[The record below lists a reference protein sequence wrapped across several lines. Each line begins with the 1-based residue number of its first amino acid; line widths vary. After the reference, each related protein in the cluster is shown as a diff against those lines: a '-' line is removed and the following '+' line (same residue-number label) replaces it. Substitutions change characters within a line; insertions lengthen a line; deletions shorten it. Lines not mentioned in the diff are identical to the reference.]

1 MCCNLDIF
9 TKTKLLFEIIW
20 QVETEENCS
29 SNKLSLCTSG
39 RRQEHMRPKMNSK
52 PQFDKWSFQEH
63 IMYLQE
69 KILSG
74 GETPVQNDRKSQIY
88 SHHSSHRHTPPKT
101 FCRKKYQNMNRVQCY
116 TTLIMLK
123 SVDYSWTDDE
133 KHSNKRLKKNNC
145 KTNFKCKICILK

>member
-1 MCCNLDIF
+1 MWCNLDIF

-29 SNKLSLCTSG
+29 RNKLSLYTSG

-133 KHSNKRLKKNNC
+133 KHSNKRLKKITAKLTSNV
-145 KTNFKCKICILK
+145 KSAF